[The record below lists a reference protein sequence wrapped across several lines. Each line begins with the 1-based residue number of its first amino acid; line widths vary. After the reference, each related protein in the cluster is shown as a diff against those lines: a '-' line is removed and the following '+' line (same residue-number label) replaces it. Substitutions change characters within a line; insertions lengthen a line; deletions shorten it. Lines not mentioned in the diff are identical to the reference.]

1 MQHIAQLMRTIS
13 QFPSADPA
21 ADADVDVEQ
30 LLGQARSRYKA
41 LCARLGIRPPT
52 RTLRESG
59 SVLGESGGVQIQEE
73 QPPPP
78 STSLRRNKVWDLEEG
93 PRS

>member
-21 ADADVDVEQ
+21 ADPDVDVEQ

-41 LCARLGIRPPT
+41 LCARLGVRP
-52 RTLRESG
+52 TLRESG
-59 SVLGESGGVQIQEE
+59 SVLGESGGDKIQEE
-73 QPPPP
+73 PSP
-78 STSLRRNKVWDLEEG
+78 STSLRRNKVWDLERG